1 MNNGNA
7 GFESDTPRETQR
19 QEKRKFRIVDIVAY
33 LICLLLAIGIWV
45 YVIGTES
52 EEYEYTFTDV
62 VVRVEGTSELERN
75 QGLSVVKEY
84 STRVNVTVKG
94 YRSEIMKYTAE
105 DLFAYINVGS
115 ISDTGIHSLNITAE
129 LPVGKL
135 NLVSVSPASVN
146 VFVDETTSKNIP
158 LKIDLRYNIADS
170 YTLHDP
176 IPEFETVEI
185 SGPKTTL
192 DNISCAKV
200 VYDLGTVKT
209 STNFKAA
216 IKLYDDE
223 NNEVDNPYVKLG
235 VSEMMVKI
243 KVTTEK
249 ELALVP
255 KYSGLEPD
263 KYDYSVVLTPK
274 TVTVE
279 GDPALIE
286 ALDAVE
292 VVLGEVSQSLSGSI
306 TVGSAIKLPAGVTVK
321 GTDIIRYQITKTP
334 KPSDAESDE

>member
-1 MNNGNA
+1 MNNGNV
-7 GFESDTPRETQR
+7 GFENESSREPRR
-19 QEKRKFRIVDIVAY
+19 REKRGFRIVDLIAY
-33 LICLLLAIGIWV
+33 MICLLLSIGIWV
-45 YVIGTES
+45 YVIGTEN

-62 VVRVEGTSELERN
+62 IVRVEGASELEKSR
-75 QGLSVVKEY
+75 GLSVVKEY
-84 STRVNVTVKG
+84 TTKVNVTVKG

-105 DLFAYINVGS
+105 DLFAYVNVGS
-115 ISDTGIHSLNITAE
+115 ISDTGIHSLNISAE

-146 VFVDETTSKNIP
+146 VFVDETTTKNIP
-158 LKIDLRYNIADS
+158 LQIDLSYNIADS

-176 IPEFETVEI
+176 IPEFETIEI

-192 DNISCAKV
+192 ENISCAKV

-216 IKLYDDE
+216 IKLYDDD
-223 NNEVDNPYVKLG
+223 NNEVVNSYVKLG
-235 VSEMMVKI
+235 VSEIMVKI

-249 ELALVP
+249 VLTLIP
-255 KYSGLEPD
+255 KYFGSESD
-263 KYDYSVVLTPK
+263 KYDYSVTLNPK

-286 ALDAVE
+286 TLENAE
-292 VVLGEVSQSLSGSI
+292 VVLGEVSDTQSGSI
-306 TVGSAIKLPAGVTVK
+306 TVGSAIKLPTGVTVK
-321 GTDIIRYQITKTP
+321 GVDLIRYQIIKTP
-334 KPSDAESDE
+334 KPSDTESNK